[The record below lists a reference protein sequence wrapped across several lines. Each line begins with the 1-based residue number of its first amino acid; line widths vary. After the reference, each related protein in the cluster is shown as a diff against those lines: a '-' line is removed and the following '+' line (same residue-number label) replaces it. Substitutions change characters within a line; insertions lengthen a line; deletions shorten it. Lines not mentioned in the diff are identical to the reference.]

1 MADNV
6 KGLTFGQPPVRVAQ
20 SQVGTDWFAVAETL
34 RESPGEWAKVDRP
47 LSESSARSRASQIRK
62 GKARGFEDGSFD
74 ARIDPVTSGKDKGK
88 AHIWVTCISPENRGH
103 GVSIAPEPQAEP
115 EEPATP
121 EDDGVPF
128 A

>member
-1 MADNV
+1 MAVNV

-20 SQVGTDWFAVAETL
+20 SPVGTDWFAVAETL
-34 RESPGEWAKVDRP
+34 RENPGEWAKVDRP

-74 ARIDPVTSGKDKGK
+74 ARIEPVTSGKDKGK
-88 AHIWVTCISPENRGH
+88 AHIWVTCISPENRGY
-103 GVSIAPEPQAEP
+103 GVPVAPEPQAEP
-115 EEPATP
+115 E
-121 EDDGVPF
+121 DDGVPF